1 MTLIHEWY
9 MVTSSSPANTRYSRC
24 KIKAVPSNAEAATSN
39 ADILYSVDDTIH
51 LDIINVG
58 YGKEV

>member
-1 MTLIHEWY
+1 MTLIHEWH
-9 MVTSSSPANTRYSRC
+9 MGNNQANTRYNRC
-24 KIKAVPSNAEAATSN
+24 KIKAVPSNAEAAPSN
-39 ADILYSVDDTIH
+39 ADVLYSVDDTIH

>member
-1 MTLIHEWY
+1 MKG
-9 MVTSSSPANTRYSRC
+9 NTRYNRC
-24 KIKAVPSNAEAATSN
+24 KIKAVPSNSEAASSN